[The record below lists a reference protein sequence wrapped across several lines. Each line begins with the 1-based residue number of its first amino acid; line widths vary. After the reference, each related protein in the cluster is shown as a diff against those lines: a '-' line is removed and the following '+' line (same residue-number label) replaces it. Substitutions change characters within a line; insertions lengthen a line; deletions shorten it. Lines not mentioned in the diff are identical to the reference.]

1 MTSFINWPVIASLYP
16 NLYFSTDGMSVAGQ
30 PWSGNYRIGKATW
43 ATAHTT
49 QFTAPGWHYI
59 DSASGYL
66 GGARTNGSYV
76 TLKSTNNTDYSS
88 VIETMDATAA
98 QTATFTVS
106 GGLSTGK
113 VHVWATNLKSS
124 DPADYFVHTQDV
136 TPTDGAYSLT
146 LQPGYVYTVTTTT
159 GQGKGTA
166 TPPKAS
172 ALALPYSDD
181 FETPAASTSPKYFAD
196 MNGAFATAA
205 CGGGRSGTCL
215 RQMAAT
221 APINWTHESYHAPY
235 TIMGDG
241 SWSNYT
247 VRADT
252 LFEQAGTAEVL
263 GRVGKQGKNNQGL
276 DAYHLQVS
284 DTGAWSIQRSDVVPD
299 PNNSGSTTWSWTK
312 LASGTVTALGTNTW
326 HSLALTMQGSKLTAA
341 VDGKTVGSATD
352 ATYTSG
358 QAGLGVTGYQ
368 TDEFDN
374 FALTPGTAS
383 AADRPGHLRR
393 VRQVP
398 RRQRGL
404 HRERRPRPDL
414 GLQLQRR
421 PEVEL
426 EQRHPADQRQVRRR
440 HRSGYGERHP
450 GRPVGLQRRRQPAVD
465 PAGRRHPQGRTVRTL
480 PRRAPRHFG
489 QRHPAGDLGLQRRV
503 QPAVDPAV
511 IGNTP
516 RNGRRSMRVSR
527 SAPTAP
533 TVLASRWTRVLAG
546 TACAFG
552 LVWACLPA
560 QAEAAL
566 TGAPAT
572 TAAAATPVY
581 LNTAYSFPA
590 RAADLVSRMTFAE
603 KAAQLNV
610 RIAPAIPR
618 LGVQDYTYWS
628 EGAHGINYLGAGTN
642 NPGGSDRPPATS
654 FPVNFASAMTW
665 DKDLMYKETTAV
677 SDEVRGYLDKSLY
690 GVAPNNIGQSKTDYG
705 SLTFWAPTVNMD
717 RDPRWGRNDEDFG
730 EDPYLV
736 GQMGG
741 AFVNGYQGNTESGQ
755 PANGFL
761 KVAATAKHFALN
773 DVENMRKASDSMAT
787 DTDIRDYYTA
797 QFKSLV
803 EDSHVAGLMTSYN
816 AVNGTPAVA
825 NTYTDN
831 QIAQRTYGFSG
842 YTTSDCGAV
851 ATVYDLPTAGSSVAG
866 HNWAPPGWTTDGLGD
881 NSTWTN
887 TATGAKISAKAG
899 AQAYA
904 LRAGTYVNC
913 DGGENTV
920 ANLQAAINVGLLSD
934 GVIDT
939 ALTRVFTMRMAT
951 GEFDPPSSVPY
962 TSITKANIEDPAHQA
977 LAEQVAANDLVL
989 LKNDKP
995 ASATAPLL
1003 PLNPAKLNNVV
1014 ILGDMANTVTLGGY
1028 SGTPT
1033 HQASAVQGLTSA
1045 IKAANPGANILFD
1058 AAGTSSTATSAATLS
1073 ASTQAAIKK
1082 ADLVLLFAGTNLSNA
1097 TENVDR
1103 KNLDMPGN
1111 YRSLITQTTALGNP
1125 KTALVLQSNGP
1136 VKIDDVQAPIPSIL
1150 FSGYNGQSQ
1159 GTALADVMFG
1169 KQNPT
1174 GHLDFTWYKDDS
1186 QLPAMSNYGLAPD
1199 ATGGLGRT
1207 YQFFTGTPTYPF
1219 GYGLSYTNFGYSP
1232 AIVDKS
1238 TVTADGTVDVSFTVT
1253 NTGTVSGAAVAQL
1266 YAATPK
1272 VTPPAGT
1279 TAVPLP
1285 MKRLA
1290 GFQKTQVLAPGASQ
1304 KITLPVKIARP
1315 GLLGRQG
1322 DEVRGLR
1329 RDLPAPGRFQRI
1341 GHRLLGERL
1350 GHRSPHPQG
1359 AVRHGA
1365 ARGRPVRRRGHDR
1378 PHRQEPL
1385 DQGRHHRHGRPAGPQ
1400 HERHRG
1406 PRRRGRRHRPVLRR
1420 PQRRAG
1426 LVPQQ

>member
-1 MTSFINWPVIASLYP
+1 
-16 NLYFSTDGMSVAGQ
+16 
-30 PWSGNYRIGKATW
+30 
-43 ATAHTT
+43 
-49 QFTAPGWHYI
+49 
-59 DSASGYL
+59 
-66 GGARTNGSYV
+66 
-76 TLKSTNNTDYSS
+76 
-88 VIETMDATAA
+88 
-98 QTATFTVS
+98 
-106 GGLSTGK
+106 
-113 VHVWATNLKSS
+113 
-124 DPADYFVHTQDV
+124 
-136 TPTDGAYSLT
+136 
-146 LQPGYVYTVTTTT
+146 
-159 GQGKGTA
+159 
-166 TPPKAS
+166 
-172 ALALPYSDD
+172 
-181 FETPAASTSPKYFAD
+181 
-196 MNGAFATAA
+196 
-205 CGGGRSGTCL
+205 
-215 RQMAAT
+215 
-221 APINWTHESYHAPY
+221 
-235 TIMGDG
+235 
-241 SWSNYT
+241 
-247 VRADT
+247 
-252 LFEQAGTAEVL
+252 
-263 GRVGKQGKNNQGL
+263 
-276 DAYHLQVS
+276 
-284 DTGAWSIQRSDVVPD
+284 
-299 PNNSGSTTWSWTK
+299 
-312 LASGTVTALGTNTW
+312 
-326 HSLALTMQGSKLTAA
+326 
-341 VDGKTVGSATD
+341 
-352 ATYTSG
+352 
-358 QAGLGVTGYQ
+358 
-368 TDEFDN
+368 
-374 FALTPGTAS
+374 
-383 AADRPGHLRR
+383 
-393 VRQVP
+393 
-398 RRQRGL
+398 
-404 HRERRPRPDL
+404 
-414 GLQLQRR
+414 
-421 PEVEL
+421 
-426 EQRHPADQRQVRRR
+426 
-440 HRSGYGERHP
+440 
-450 GRPVGLQRRRQPAVD
+450 
-465 PAGRRHPQGRTVRTL
+465 
-480 PRRAPRHFG
+480 
-489 QRHPAGDLGLQRRV
+489 
-503 QPAVDPAV
+503 
-511 IGNTP
+511 
-516 RNGRRSMRVSR
+516 MRMSR
-527 SAPTAP
+527 SAPTGR
-533 TVLASRWTRVLAG
+533 TVLAHRWTRVLAG
-546 TACAFG
+546 TACAFS
-552 LVWACLPA
+552 LVWAGLPA
-560 QAEAAL
+560 RAEAAL
-566 TGAPAT
+566 TATPA
-572 TAAAATPVY
+572 AGGTPVY
-581 LNTAYSFPA
+581 LNTAYSFQA

-610 RIAPAIPR
+610 QIAPAIPR
-618 LGVQDYTYWS
+618 LGVQDYMYWS

-665 DKDLMYKETTAV
+665 DKDLMYKETTAI

-690 GVAPNNIGQSKTDYG
+690 GVGPNNIGQSKTDYG

-755 PANGFL
+755 SANGYL

-773 DVENMRKASDSMAT
+773 DVENMRKASDSVAT

-803 EDSHVAGLMTSYN
+803 EGSHVSGLMTSYN

-825 NTYTDN
+825 DTYTAN

-866 HNWAPPGWTTDGLGD
+866 HNWAPPGWTTAGLGED
-881 NSTWTN
+881 STWTN

-995 ASATAPLL
+995 AAATAPLL

-1033 HQASAVQGLTSA
+1033 HQVNAVQGLTSA

-1058 AAGTSSTATSAATLS
+1058 AAGTSTTSTSAATLS

-1082 ADLVLLFAGTNLSNA
+1082 ADLVLLFAGTNLNNA

-1103 KNLDMPGN
+1103 KSLDMPGN

-1136 VKIDDVQAPIPSIL
+1136 VKIDDVQVPIPSIL

-1169 KQNPT
+1169 KQNPN

-1186 QLPAMSNYGLAPD
+1186 QLPAMSNYGLAPA

-1219 GYGLSYTNFGYSP
+1219 GYGLSYTNFAYSP

-1238 TVTADGTVDVSFTVT
+1238 AVTADGTVNVSFTVT
-1253 NTGTVSGAAVAQL
+1253 NKGSVPGAAVAQL

-1285 MKRLA
+1285 VKRLA
-1290 GFQKTQVLAPGASQ
+1290 GFQKTQVLAPGAAQ
-1304 KITLPVKIARP
+1304 KITLPVKIADLAFWDAKAMKSVVYDGTYQLQAGSSASDTASSANVSVTGALTPKVQYVTVQPEDVRYNV
-1315 GLLGRQG
+1315 G
-1322 DEVRGLR
+1322 DTI
-1329 RDLPAPGRFQRI
+1329 DLTGKNRWIEDDTTGTAD
-1341 GHRLLGERL
+1341 
-1350 GHRSPHPQG
+1350 PQG
-1359 AVRHGA
+1359 RNMSVTADHVVEAVDTDQSFVDLSGAQVSYRSSDTSVATVSSAGKVTTVGPGTATVTVIVDGVSGSVPIVVTTPLVSGGVYEIADAGQAVDDPAASTTPDTQLQGWGWHSGTNQEWTATQNSDGTWQLKNVASGLCLDVRHASGSAGA
-1365 ARGRPVRRRGHDR
+1365 AIIQWTCTGAANQRWKVVSRGGVSTLASADSGMAVTEASASDGAA
-1378 PHRQEPL
+1378 L
-1385 DQGRHHRHGRPAGPQ
+1385 T
-1400 HERHRG
+1400 
-1406 PRRRGRRHRPVLRR
+1406 
-1420 PQRRAG
+1420 
-1426 LVPQQ
+1426 QQPYSGAATQNYTFTKVG